1 MATTHRR
8 RGGAAIEF
16 ALVLP
21 VLLAILCGII
31 EYGWMFLQ
39 QSNLTAA
46 VREGARLGVT
56 YGADETPDAA
66 SVAEDRVTEVLTT
79 YGITGATVTATYA
92 GASPDETLT
101 VTVVAPYNALIGWR
115 GLVPDNLSASM
126 TMLLELQ
133 S

>member
-1 MATTHRR
+1 MAIHRR

-21 VLLAILCGII
+21 VLLGLLFGII

-39 QSNLTAA
+39 QSNIVSA
-46 VREGARLGVT
+46 VREGVRLGVT
-56 YGADETPDAA
+56 YATDATPDPAEAA
-66 SVAEDRVTEVLTT
+66 ADRIEAVLAD
-79 YGITGATVTATYA
+79 YAIVDATVVTAYE

-101 VTVVAPYNALIGWR
+101 VTVNVPYQPLIGWK
-115 GLVPDNLSASM
+115 GLAPDNLSASM

-133 S
+133 D